1 MPKIPTYN
9 NGQQV
14 PLATGQLGPRLSGA
28 GLEQGMLAGVRTTQQ
43 ALGAVADVATAFEKR
58 RQNEL
63 QEDFIANSANEL
75 RENLSTLRQRTN
87 PQTVEEWNTLYEDTI
102 TEFKNNLDTP
112 AISKS
117 RLQSAMR
124 KLDGVGQLYKLQGI
138 KDTFDIEQTNKA
150 VTAAKGLDQTTSEY
164 VSGLV
169 SRNDALL
176 AHAEAYDFATRSG
189 FNDKLPTTEEFAFA
203 LDTQLLVSMA
213 NDPNATYQ
221 ELQQKISEIEAGGSS
236 TVDEEGREVL
246 SLNEYSTYLPSER
259 DKLISIL
266 ESRTNKMATEETY
279 ESIARSDDAMA
290 SMGMAQT
297 DEDYAEAKG
306 AAMAE
311 VETLRSLSQPAK
323 ANLLLSKINALDSA
337 QFLYTPSVAFSSAED
352 RADLV
357 TEKREELLANMNTEN
372 AAETAAALE
381 ALNKTEA
388 TVNKLIAEDP
398 AQFVANVFQRANGR
412 APTAS
417 EIVQKQIDMGLSGTQ
432 VAPFTNEAF
441 TSLLEGTAEL
451 DAQTTYKEFSRFFA
465 GFRGQAENFA
475 TGRAMRLGMTPAMNI
490 ALSRN
495 GDPDSMELLTA
506 EKQDMKEITAGL
518 DVFNVKK
525 GDVARAVYER
535 TAEFKRSIIG
545 DIDEGRIGLTA
556 TPARIASVNGFE
568 QAVLKLALV
577 KASRGMDIDEAAD
590 SAAKVITS
598 QYNFRRSGSATM
610 RVPAEYDEVTADGFL
625 RQLDAKLR
633 DPAFTALIA
642 FPGSDLEREAFIQD
656 LRNGKG
662 GFVTNDTDD
671 GVYLVDEFENPV
683 VLSTNKLGEPVET
696 RAEFSFDELMQESI
710 SIRKQKQVT
719 AESATDMFAEARRLR
734 EQIVTGLDL
743 NVIRREQGE
752 EAYQEQLKE
761 NKRLAEREAQLT
773 DQANAMLREM
783 NRD

>member
-9 NGQQV
+9 QGGQA
-14 PLATGQLGPRLSGA
+14 PLATGRLGPRLAGA
-28 GLEQGMLAGVRTTQQ
+28 GLESGMLAGVKLTQQ
-43 ALGAVADVATAFEKR
+43 ALGAVSDIATTFEKR
-58 RQNEL
+58 RQDEL
-63 QEDFIANSANEL
+63 QNDFVTKSETAL
-75 RENLSTLRQRTN
+75 REELALLHAQNN
-87 PQTVEEWNTLYEDTI
+87 PQTVEEWNSLYEETV
-102 TEFKNNLDTP
+102 TKFKNNLDTP
-112 AISKS
+112 SISKT
-117 RLQSAMR
+117 RLNSALR
-124 KLDGVGQLYKLQGI
+124 KLDGVGQAYKLDGM
-138 KDTFDIEQTNKA
+138 KKTFATENTNK
-150 VTAAKGLDQTTSEY
+150 VVNWAKALDQTTNEY
-164 VSGLV
+164 VSGFV
-169 SRNDALL
+169 DMDL
-176 AHAEAYDFATRSG
+176 AVAQHAEYYEAARRSG
-189 FNDKLPTTEEFAFA
+189 LEGNLPTAEEFAFN
-203 LDTQLLVSMA
+203 LENQLMTSIS
-213 NDPNATYQ
+213 NDPDVTYQ
-221 ELQQKISEIEAGGSS
+221 ELQQKIA
-236 TVDEEGREVL
+236 EVE
-246 SLNEYSTYLPSER
+246 SGQNADGTENRYANYLPTEKDR
-259 DKLISIL
+259 LINIL

-279 ESIARSDDAMA
+279 ESMARSDDAMA

-297 DEDYAEAKG
+297 DEDYIAAKD

-323 ANLLLSKINALDSA
+323 ANLLLSKIRALDSA
-337 QFLYTPSVAFSSAED
+337 QFLYTPSVAFSSAES

-357 TEKREELLANMNTEN
+357 TQKREELLANINTEN

-398 AQFVANVFQRANGR
+398 AKFVANVFQRANGR

-417 EIVQKQIDMGLSGTQ
+417 ETVQKQIDMGLSGTQ
-432 VAPFTNEAF
+432 IAPFTNEAF
-441 TSLLEGTAEL
+441 TSLIEGTAEL

-568 QAVLKLALV
+568 QAVLKLALA
-577 KASRGMDIDEAAD
+577 KASRGMDIEEAAD

-633 DPAFTALIA
+633 DPAFTASIV

-656 LRNGKG
+656 LRDGKG

-683 VLSTNKLGEPVET
+683 FLSANKLGEPVDT
-696 RAEFSFDELMQESI
+696 RAEFSFDELMKESI

-719 AESATDMFAEARRLR
+719 AKSATDMFAEAKRLR
-734 EQIVTGLDL
+734 GQIVTGLGL
-743 NVIRREQGE
+743 NTIRREQGE

-761 NKRLAEREAQLT
+761 NKRIAEREAQLT
-773 DQANAMLREM
+773 DQANAMLHEM